1 MNNIISKNIHFV
13 KICFVGIGVFVFCG
27 VTAQEPARRQID
39 LNTFVQNLL
48 PPVQTDAL
56 NYNDL
61 YESLLQLYTSPLD
74 LNICT
79 RDELAGLYI
88 LSERQING
96 FLAHREQYGKL
107 LSLYE
112 LQAVTDFDVVTI
124 QKLLPFVTLSIG
136 NGSLWS
142 TLSNPSENYLILR
155 AERLLETKRGFT
167 DGAPKSR
174 DGTLQRYQGSPIQWY
189 ARYRYRRSNQF
200 SFGFTMEKDEGEA
213 FDWNPSIKK
222 YGTDYLSFHAQVQN
236 RGRLK
241 NLIVGDY
248 QLQIGQ
254 GLIFSSGFVLGK
266 GGETVLTVRRPTS
279 GARPYTSVTE
289 GGFFRG
295 STATVSLAKSLEL
308 TALYS
313 RVFRDGSA
321 TAEDDGSSTISSI
334 LSSGLRR
341 TPNELSKRGNL
352 LEQNVGAHLLYRLP
366 RGQIGLTTLHTTFN
380 KSLLKK
386 DADYNAYEFAGAS
399 NTLWGIHGNYQ
410 WGNKQVFGEVAR
422 SSGGGI
428 GAIGGMLWSL
438 SKRWDASLLLRNY
451 TRDYHSFFANAF
463 GENTRNSN
471 EAGVYVGA
479 KYTVH
484 KKLTAGAYIDT
495 YKFPWFKYLV
505 DKKPTSGFDYL
516 LQTTWTPTKKLA
528 LYAIYRDEYK
538 EKNVPQRLSKTKI
551 IATTNRRNLIFNA
564 EYAFSK
570 VLSWRTRVQGG
581 TYTYEGFPTSKGWL
595 VLQELNADWGKFSI
609 NTRLSAYNSD
619 DYDSRQ
625 YAPERDVLYVVSML
639 AYYERGFRNYVLLQ
653 YTPTKHL
660 DLWFKIS
667 RTDQPDRQKLGS
679 SGDEIATNH
688 RTDLRLQARWRF

>member
-1 MNNIISKNIHFV
+1 
-13 KICFVGIGVFVFCG
+13 
-27 VTAQEPARRQID
+27 
-39 LNTFVQNLL
+39 
-48 PPVQTDAL
+48 
-56 NYNDL
+56 
-61 YESLLQLYTSPLD
+61 
-74 LNICT
+74 
-79 RDELAGLYI
+79 
-88 LSERQING
+88 
-96 FLAHREQYGKL
+96 

-112 LQAVTDFDVVTI
+112 LQAITDFDVITI
-124 QKLLPFVTLSIG
+124 QKLLPFITLSMA
-136 NGSLWS
+136 NSTLWS

-155 AERLLETKRGFT
+155 AEQLVETKRGFT
-167 DGAPKSR
+167 DAAPKSR
-174 DGTLQRYQGSPIQWY
+174 DGTLQRYEGSPIQWY

-213 FDWNPSIKK
+213 FEWSPSIKK
-222 YGTDYLSFHAQVQN
+222 YGTDYLSFHAQIQN

-241 NLIVGDY
+241 NLILGDY

-295 STATVSLAKSLEL
+295 ITSTINLSKQLEIN
-308 TALYS
+308 TLYS
-313 RVFRDGSA
+313 RIFRDGSA
-321 TAEDDGSSTISSI
+321 SVEDDGSSTISSI

-352 LEQNVGAHLLYRLP
+352 LEQNIGAHLLYRLP

-380 KSLLKK
+380 KNLLKAA
-386 DADYNAYEFAGAS
+386 DDYNAYEFSGSS
-399 NTLWGIHGNYQ
+399 NTLLGLHGNYQ
-410 WGNKQVFGEVAR
+410 WANRQVFGEVAR
-422 SSGGGI
+422 SSSGGV

-438 SKRWDASLLLRNY
+438 SKRWDASLLYRHYDRN
-451 TRDYHSFFANAF
+451 YHSFFANAF
-463 GENTRNSN
+463 GENTRNNN
-471 EAGVYVGA
+471 ETGLYVGA

-495 YKFPWFKYLV
+495 YKFSWFKYLV

-516 LQTTWTPTKKLA
+516 LQTTWTPTKKLS

-564 EYAFSK
+564 EYALSK

-639 AYYERGFRNYVLLQ
+639 AYYERGFRNYILLQ
-653 YTPTKHL
+653 YAPTKHL
-660 DLWFKIS
+660 DFWVKVS
-667 RTDQPDRQKLGS
+667 RTDQPDRVKLGS
-679 SGDEIATNH
+679 SGDELATNH